1 MRDIK
6 QLVKDLHH
14 TDNSFAYTSF
24 KQLVEESK
32 ESNSVY
38 PFFDDFIDMLED
50 DNSYIRNRG
59 LILIAENSRW
69 DIDNKVD
76 EVLSQYLKHITDV
89 KPITARQCIRGLE
102 IIVDEK
108 EDLVPDI
115 KKALYNANIEKYPSS
130 MRELIEK
137 DIARVLK
144 GLHKKF

>member
-144 GLHKKF
+144 GIHKKL

>member
-144 GLHKKF
+144 GIHKKF

>member
-1 MRDIK
+1 MSDIK
-6 QLVKDLHH
+6 QLVKNLHH
-14 TDNSFAYTSF
+14 TDNSFAYKSF

-32 ESNSVY
+32 KSNSVY

-69 DIDNKVD
+69 DVDNKVD
-76 EVLSQYLKHITDV
+76 EVINQYLKHIIDI
-89 KPITARQCIRGLE
+89 KPITARQCIKGLE
-102 IIVDEK
+102 IIMEEK

-115 KKALYNANIEKYPSS
+115 KKALCNANIENYPSG
-130 MRELIEK
+130 MGELIEK

-144 GLHKKF
+144 GIHIKA

>member
-6 QLVKDLHH
+6 QLVNDLHH

-144 GLHKKF
+144 GIHKKL

>member
-1 MRDIK
+1 
-6 QLVKDLHH
+6 
-14 TDNSFAYTSF
+14 
-24 KQLVEESK
+24 
-32 ESNSVY
+32 
-38 PFFDDFIDMLED
+38 MLED

-115 KKALYNANIEKYPSS
+115 KKALYNAIIEKYPSS
-130 MRELIEK
+130 MRKLIEK

-144 GLHKKF
+144 GIHKKF

>member
-6 QLVKDLHH
+6 QLVTDLHH
-14 TDNSFAYTSF
+14 TDNSFAYRSF
-24 KQLVEESK
+24 KQLAEESK

-76 EVLSQYLKHITDV
+76 EVINQYLKHINDV
-89 KPITARQCIRGLE
+89 KPITARQCIKGLK
-102 IIVDEK
+102 IIAEEK
-108 EDLVPDI
+108 ENLIPDI
-115 KKALYNANIEKYPSS
+115 KKALYNANIENYPSS

-137 DIARVLK
+137 DISRILK
-144 GLHKKF
+144 GIHKKF

>member
-130 MRELIEK
+130 MRKLIEK

-144 GLHKKF
+144 GIHKKF